1 MGSLFS
7 SPKAPQ
13 VRPYIAPLPVN
24 KPGTVEP
31 VKTEKQISSDMRKQN
46 LLRRTRG
53 KTGTVLTSFSG
64 YFDAQ
69 DANQE
74 SKKILL
80 GE

>member
-7 SPKAPQ
+7 SPKSPQ
-13 VRPYIAPLPVN
+13 VRPYITPLPVN
-24 KPGTVEP
+24 MREKVEP
-31 VKTEKQISSDMRKQN
+31 AKTEKEISSDMRKQN

-64 YFDAQ
+64 YFDTQ
-69 DANQE
+69 DTNEE